1 MTTTTSW
8 IEDSATMTDNGKIT
22 FEHSDK
28 VHPHKIRKVH
38 LDGTPIG
45 EWSDCDDCDTITG
58 DKAIITYLRQAF
70 EDCEQIAAD
79 NPTDKNVA
87 RLLTALH
94 DQFDVWMRDDQGHKD
109 LIHVLNLWMN
119 TCELVIVQDQS

>member
-1 MTTTTSW
+1 MNTAIDTT
-8 IEDSATMTDNGKIT
+8 
-22 FEHSDK
+22 
-28 VHPHKIRKVH
+28 
-38 LDGTPIG
+38 
-45 EWSDCDDCDTITG
+45 TG

-109 LIHVLNLWMN
+109 LIGVLWDWLT
-119 TCELVIVQDQS
+119 TCELVIVQDES

>member
-1 MTTTTSW
+1 MNTATSTDTT
-8 IEDSATMTDNGKIT
+8 I
-22 FEHSDK
+22 
-28 VHPHKIRKVH
+28 
-38 LDGTPIG
+38 
-45 EWSDCDDCDTITG
+45 G

-79 NPTDKNVA
+79 NPTHKDVS
-87 RLLTALH
+87 RLITALH

-119 TCELVIVQDQS
+119 TCELVVVQNEA